1 MSFSIN
7 NNFLS
12 SIASSA
18 LKSLAPAL
26 SSQIQGLLKQVA
38 GPVDSFSAA
47 ANLNA
52 PSGSGATRLSAPS
65 PDLATRSGAGATGPG
80 YTNTFAAAPNLNARS
95 GGAGENPVAG
105 IGDPQTNQG
114 LGDAWNQLDAQQKA
128 SIQIQKAIS
137 RQTEAAALISNI
149 MKAKHDAQMQILG
162 NLK

>member
-1 MSFSIN
+1 MSLSIG

-12 SIASSA
+12 QIASSA

-26 SSQIQGLLKQVA
+26 SSQIQGILKQVA

-52 PSGSGATRLSAPS
+52 PSGSGAARLPPPPADLSA
-65 PDLATRSGAGATGPG
+65 RSGSGTTGPG
-80 YTNTFAAAPNLNARS
+80 FTNTFSPDLNARS
-95 GGAGENPVAG
+95 GGAGNPVEG

-128 SIQIQKAIS
+128 SINIQKAIS